1 MIFIVIKN
9 NNILNICDTLD
20 NLYHN
25 LLSYIRIILYCTKDK
40 LDFFNDLQIL
50 EYNNNIPVNSYK
62 IDTTNFYLYSINNKI
77 TINNPILENCRIE
90 LLEKLNNTESEINLF
105 LPLNTN
111 NINSSDMNIY
121 IKSNNKTK
129 EDEILLLKQKI
140 ELEKQKLEEHNN
152 KYDKILTKFLEDK
165 HQIGLIET
173 KLKIKLEREE
183 EKKRIFKS
191 DLYIYNCLIQ
201 EIDMQTRDKDDI
213 PDIFKN
219 KFIIIQKLY
228 EDENF
233 ISNDESEQYIKYV
246 NTSNEMNLTNKFIKT
261 KYDDMFENVSNN
273 NSDIS
278 DTESENSNNNDNDS
292 EYE

>member
-9 NNILNICDTLD
+9 NNILNICDTMD

-40 LDFFNDLQIL
+40 LDFFNDIQIL

-62 IDTTNFYLYSINNKI
+62 IDTTNFYLYSINTKI
-77 TINNPILENCRIE
+77 TINNPIIENCRIE
-90 LLEKLNNTESEINLF
+90 LLEKLNNTDSEINLF

-191 DLYIYNCLIQ
+191 DLNIYNCLIK

-246 NTSNEMNLTNKFIKT
+246 NTSREMNLTNKFIKT
-261 KYDDMFENVSNN
+261 KYDDMFDNVSNN

-278 DTESENSNNNDNDS
+278 DTESENSNNDS